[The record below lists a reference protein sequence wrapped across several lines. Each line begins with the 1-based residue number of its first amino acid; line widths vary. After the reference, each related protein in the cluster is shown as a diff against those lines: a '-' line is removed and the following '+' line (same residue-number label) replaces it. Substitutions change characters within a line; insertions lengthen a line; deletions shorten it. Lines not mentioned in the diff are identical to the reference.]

1 MRQTP
6 PSPPRRDAQGS
17 APGKRPI
24 GHARRGP
31 PPARDEK
38 AEATL
43 LASRSGI
50 PFPQALLVVRG
61 ELTLNEVLNRMWL
74 ADKRDRLVREGLDPS
89 LAGQVARGSL
99 TLPRAHEIQALWR
112 MQQASFHSDSLRE
125 DRQAARFLLP
135 FDGAPL
141 VGAVVRVTRYDVVL
155 VRPDGTAATLK
166 KHDLK
171 AHGPSSALEPIL
183 AGLVPDPA
191 VRDLALRASER
202 LDDRFRPTEA
212 LAREWAA
219 ARRPLRFT
227 FRDGDT
233 LVGVPIR
240 VALFEIEV
248 DCGDGATACLMTHAL
263 YKDRPFEVP
272 ASR

>member
-1 MRQTP
+1 V
-6 PSPPRRDAQGS
+6 
-17 APGKRPI
+17 
-24 GHARRGP
+24 
-31 PPARDEK
+31 RDEK
-38 AEATL
+38 AEATR
-43 LASRSGI
+43 LATRSGI

-74 ADKRDRLVREGLDPS
+74 ADKVARLVRDGMDAS
-89 LAGQVARGSL
+89 LAGQVARGHL
-99 TLPRAHEIQALWR
+99 TVERAHEIQSLWR
-112 MQQASFHSDSLRE
+112 MQAGSFHSDALRPDPE
-125 DRQAARFLLP
+125 TPRFLLP
-135 FDGAPL
+135 FQAPPL
-141 VGAVVRVTRYDVVL
+141 VGHVTRVSRYDVL
-155 VRPDGTAATLK
+155 VAPADGGAPVALK

-171 AHGPSSALEPIL
+171 IHGFAASLGVVQQAIL
-183 AGLVPDPA
+183 PDPT
-191 VRDLALRASER
+191 VQGLALKASAR
-202 LDDRFRPTEA
+202 MDDRFRPTEA

-272 ASR
+272 AAR